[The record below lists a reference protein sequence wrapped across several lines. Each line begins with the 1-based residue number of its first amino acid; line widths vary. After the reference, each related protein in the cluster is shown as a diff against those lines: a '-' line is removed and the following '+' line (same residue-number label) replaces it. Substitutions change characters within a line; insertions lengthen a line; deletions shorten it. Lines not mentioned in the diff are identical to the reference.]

1 MPDLT
6 RDQITHLAQLA
17 HVNLTEAELDR
28 MSQEVSKILDSVAK
42 VQEVATDHVKPTSH
56 PIALTNVYRD
66 DVVGPVLSQNEA
78 LSGAPEAEAGRF
90 KVPAIL
96 HAEEEER

>member
-1 MPDLT
+1 MSDLT

-42 VQEVATDHVKPTSH
+42 VQEVATEHVMPTSH

-66 DVVGPVLSQNEA
+66 DVVGPVLSQHEA
-78 LSGAPEAEAGRF
+78 LSGAPDAEAGRF

-96 HAEEEER
+96 HAEDDR

>member
-17 HVNLTEAELDR
+17 HLNLTEEELDR
-28 MSQEVSKILDSVAK
+28 LSGEVAKILESVAK
-42 VQEVATDHVKPTSH
+42 VQEVGTDDVMPTSH

-66 DVVGPVLSQNEA
+66 DVVGEVLSQDEA
-78 LSGAPEAEAGRF
+78 LSGAPETQAGQF

-96 HAEEEER
+96 HTEEDR

>member
-1 MPDLT
+1 MSDLT

-17 HVNLTEAELDR
+17 HVNLTEEELNR

-42 VQEVATDHVKPTSH
+42 VQEVDTEHVMPTSH
-56 PIALTNVYRD
+56 PIALTNVYRE
-66 DVVGPVLSQNEA
+66 DVVGPVLSQQEA
-78 LSGAPEAEAGRF
+78 LSGAPDAEAGRF

-96 HAEEEER
+96 HAEDDR

>member
-1 MPDLT
+1 MSDLT
-6 RDQITHLAQLA
+6 RDRITHLAQLA
-17 HVNLTEAELDR
+17 HLNLTEEQLDR
-28 MSQEVSKILDSVAK
+28 MAGEVSKILDSVAK
-42 VQEVATDHVKPTSH
+42 VQEVDTDHVLPTSH

-78 LSGAPEAEAGRF
+78 LSGAPDAEAGRF

-96 HAEEEER
+96 DAEDDR

>member
-1 MPDLT
+1 MSDLT

-17 HVNLTEAELDR
+17 HVNLTEEELNR

-42 VQEVATDHVKPTSH
+42 VQEVDTEHVMPTSH

-66 DVVGPVLSQNEA
+66 DVVGPVLSQQEA
-78 LSGAPEAEAGRF
+78 LSGAPDAEAGRF

-96 HAEEEER
+96 HAEDDR

>member
-1 MPDLT
+1 MSDLT

-17 HVNLTEAELDR
+17 HVNLTEEELNR

-42 VQEVATDHVKPTSH
+42 VQEVDTEHMMPTSH

-66 DVVGPVLSQNEA
+66 DVVGPVLSQQEA
-78 LSGAPEAEAGRF
+78 LSGAPDAEAGRF

-96 HAEEEER
+96 HAEDDR

>member
-1 MPDLT
+1 MSDIT

-17 HVNLTEAELDR
+17 HLHLSEEELER
-28 MSQEVSKILDSVAK
+28 MSGEIDKILDSVAK
-42 VQEVATDHVKPTSH
+42 VQQVGTDDVMPTSH

-66 DVVGPVLSQNEA
+66 DVVGNVLSQDEA
-78 LSGAPEAEAGRF
+78 LSGAPESEAGRF

-96 HAEEEER
+96 HTEDHS